1 MSTRPQLSIITPTFR
16 EAVNMTALVRD
27 IAGALDREIPDWE
40 LIVVDDD
47 SRDGIDTL
55 CDKLRREGMPIRLI
69 VRRQVRGLAT
79 AVIEGFRNAR
89 APVWVVMDADL
100 SHRGIDIL
108 KLYKVICA
116 GADFASGSR
125 YLPGGSTDDAWTV
138 YRFLNSKVASLMAL
152 PLVSVS
158 DPMSGFFALRRNLLE
173 QGDRLS
179 PVGYK
184 IGLEILIKCR
194 PQSLKEIPIHFRTRV
209 RGHSKLSLRQQ
220 LLYLRHIGSLYRYAW
235 RRRIQTRL
243 FPGR

>member
-1 MSTRPQLSIITPTFR
+1 MPTRPMLSIITPTYQ
-16 EAVNMTALVRD
+16 EAVNINAFVRD
-27 IAGALDREIPDWE
+27 ITGALTREIPDWE

-47 SRDGIDTL
+47 SRDGIDEK
-55 CDKLRREGMPIRLI
+55 CDALRRQGVPIRLV

-79 AVIEGFRNAR
+79 AVIEGFRHAR

-100 SHRGIDIL
+100 SHRGTDVF
-108 KLYKVICA
+108 KLYRAIRT
-116 GADFASGSR
+116 GADFAVGSR
-125 YLPGGSTDDAWTV
+125 YLTGGSTDDRWTV

-158 DPMSGFFALRRNLLE
+158 DPMSGFFALRGNLLKK
-173 QGDRLS
+173 GGRLS

-184 IGLEILIKCR
+184 IGLEILIKCQ

-209 RGHSKLSLRQQ
+209 RGQSKLSLGQQ
-220 LLYLRHIGSLYRYAW
+220 LLYLRHIGSLYRYEW
-235 RRRIQTRL
+235 NRRIQTRL